1 METNFGGVM
10 IMKRCFL
17 RLFAALLLMVVVSS
31 PVCAGD
37 VPSFVLGPGDVL
49 EISVWKDPELTKQVI
64 VQPDGYLSFPL
75 VGQIKAGGKTLVDV
89 QQEIVKR
96 LEEYI
101 PSPTVA
107 VLPFKIESYKVY
119 VIGKVNEPG
128 VFMLPEPINV
138 MQALSLAGGTNP
150 FASLGKISILRE
162 GPEGPFSIPFD
173 YGDVAKGKKLEQ
185 NIMLQSGDVVVVM

>member
-1 METNFGGVM
+1 M
-10 IMKRCFL
+10 IMERYSL
-17 RLFAALLLMVVVSS
+17 RLFTILLFMAFVSS
-31 PVCAGD
+31 PVCAGE

-75 VGQIKAGGKTLVDV
+75 VGQVKAGGKTLAKV
-89 QQEIVKR
+89 QHEIVER
-96 LEEYI
+96 LQEYI

-119 VIGKVNEPG
+119 VIGKVKEPG

-138 MQALSLAGGTNP
+138 MQALSLAGGMNP
-150 FASLGKISILRE
+150 FADLDKITILRQ
-162 GPEGPFSIPFD
+162 GPDGQSRIRFD
-173 YGDVAKGKKLEQ
+173 YGDVAKGKHLEQ
-185 NIMLQSGDVVVVM
+185 NIMLQTGDVVVVP

>member
-1 METNFGGVM
+1 M
-10 IMKRCFL
+10 IMERSFL
-17 RLFAALLLMVVVSS
+17 RLFAALLLMAIVSS
-31 PVCAGD
+31 PVSAGD
-37 VPSFVLGPGDVL
+37 APSFVLGPGDVL

-64 VQPDGYLSFPL
+64 VEPDGYLSFPL

-107 VLPFKIESYKVY
+107 VIPFKIESYKVY

-150 FASLGKISILRE
+150 FANLGKISILRQ
-162 GPEGPFSIPFD
+162 GPDGQSRIRFD
-173 YGDVAKGKKLEQ
+173 YGDVAKGKHLEQ

>member
-1 METNFGGVM
+1 M
-10 IMKRCFL
+10 IMERCSL
-17 RLFAALLLMVVVSS
+17 RLFAVLLFMAVVSS

-49 EISVWKDPELTKQVI
+49 EISVWKDLELTKQVI

-75 VGQIKAGGKTLVDV
+75 VGQIEAGGKTLVEI

-101 PSPTVA
+101 PSPTIA
-107 VLPFKIESYKVY
+107 VLPLEIKSYKVY
-119 VIGKVNEPG
+119 VIGKVHEPG
-128 VFMLPEPINV
+128 VFMLPELINV

-150 FASLGKISILRE
+150 FANLGKISILRQ
-162 GPEGPFSIPFD
+162 GPDGQSRIRFD
-173 YGDVAKGKKLEQ
+173 YSDVAKGKHLEQ

>member
-1 METNFGGVM
+1 M
-10 IMKRCFL
+10 IMERCFL
-17 RLFAALLLMVVVSS
+17 RLFVALLLVVVVSS
-31 PVCAGD
+31 PVFAGD

-49 EISVWKDPELTKQVI
+49 EIAVWKDPELTKQVI

-75 VGQIKAGGKTLVDV
+75 VGQIKAGGKTLADV
-89 QQEIVKR
+89 QQEIVIR

-119 VIGKVNEPG
+119 VIGKVNQPG
-128 VFMLPEPINV
+128 VFVLPEPINV

-150 FASLGKISILRE
+150 FANLGEISILRQ
-162 GPEGPFSIPFD
+162 GLDGQSKIRFD
-173 YGDVAKGKKLEQ
+173 YSDVAKGKHLKQ

>member
-1 METNFGGVM
+1 M
-10 IMKRCFL
+10 IMERCFL

-150 FASLGKISILRE
+150 FANLGKISILRE
-162 GPEGPFSIPFD
+162 GPEGPFRIPFD

-185 NIMLQSGDVVVVM
+185 NIVLQNGDVVVVM